1 MPPSPSLARAI
12 ACSLALVAACR
23 APAEPPAA
31 APPPVPGF
39 YFWRTSLELGEP
51 ERAALSALSVRR
63 LYLRLFDVAWSTA
76 RGAPERVGVLR
87 VPAPPGLPADL
98 EVVPVVFLEHQVLA
112 ELPARE
118 LPALA
123 ATLDREVAAQLAT
136 LAVQAA
142 ELQLDCDWTERTR
155 APFFALLTELR
166 RLVAARAAAAGRP
179 PPRLSATIRLHQV
192 KYRERTGVPPV
203 DRGMLM
209 YYNMGRFSSL
219 AEDRAL
225 FDGARA
231 ARYLA
236 RLPQYPLP
244 LDVALPI
251 WAWTLHLRD
260 GEVIDLLQ
268 STDPEELSGVAFLRR
283 SGHDRY
289 VATETAFF
297 RGALLR
303 AGDEL
308 KGERLTDDEL
318 AAAAA
323 QVWPLLPSAPEPR
336 ALVLFDLSERN
347 LRRHE
352 RSRLEQLFRQPVR

>member
-1 MPPSPSLARAI
+1 MSPSPSLARA
-12 ACSLALVAACR
+12 ALCLLAVACR
-23 APAEPPAA
+23 APAEPAVRSS
-31 APPPVPGF
+31 PPVAGF
-39 YFWRTSLELGEP
+39 YFWRTTLELAP
-51 ERAALSALSVRR
+51 TERAALAELSIRR
-63 LYLRLFDVAWSTA
+63 LYLRLFDVGWSST
-76 RGAPERVGVLR
+76 REEPELLGALK
-87 VPAPPGLPADL
+87 VPAPGALPAGL
-98 EVVPVVFLEHQVLA
+98 EVVPVVFLENQVLA
-112 ELPARE
+112 ALPPRE
-118 LPALA
+118 LGALA
-123 ATLDREVAAQLAT
+123 AQLDREIAAKLDA
-136 LAVQAA
+136 LGAHAS

-155 APFFALLTELR
+155 EPFFSLLTELR
-166 RLVAARAAAAGRP
+166 RLVGARAAAAGSA

-225 FDGARA
+225 FDSSLA
-231 ARYLA
+231 ARYLE

-308 KGERLTDDEL
+308 KGERLTDGEL

-323 QVWPLLPSAPEPR
+323 QVWPRLPPAPEPR

-347 LRRHE
+347 LRRHA
-352 RSRLEQLFRQPVR
+352 RSQLEQLFRQPVR

>member
-1 MPPSPSLARAI
+1 MSPPTLARATL
-12 ACSLALVAACR
+12 CSLVLAVACR
-23 APAEPPAA
+23 APAEPA
-31 APPPVPGF
+31 APASPPVPGF
-39 YFWRTSLELGEP
+39 YFWRTTLELGAP
-51 ERAALSALSVRR
+51 ERAALEELSIRR
-63 LYLRLFDVAWSTA
+63 LYLRLFDVGWSST
-76 RGAPERVGVLR
+76 RDAPELLGALR
-87 VPAPPGLPADL
+87 VPATGALPPGL
-98 EVVPVVFLEHQVLA
+98 EVVPVVFLENQVLA
-112 ELPARE
+112 SLPQHELG
-118 LPALA
+118 ALA
-123 ATLDREVAAQLAT
+123 AQLDREVAAHLGA
-136 LAVQAA
+136 LGAHAS

-155 APFFALLTELR
+155 EPFFSLLTELR
-166 RLVAARAAAAGRP
+166 RLVGARAAAAGSS

-219 AEDRAL
+219 EADRAL
-225 FDGARA
+225 FDSSLA

-260 GEVIDLLQ
+260 GEVLDLLQ

-283 SGHDRY
+283 TGHDRY

-308 KGERLTDDEL
+308 KGERLTDGEL

-323 QVWPLLPSAPEPR
+323 QVWPRLPPAPEPR

-347 LRRHE
+347 LRRHA
-352 RSRLEQLFRQPVR
+352 RSQLEQLFRQPVR

>member
-1 MPPSPSLARAI
+1 MPPSLSLARAI
-12 ACSLALVAACR
+12 ACSLALAAACR
-23 APAEPPAA
+23 APAEPAPS

-39 YFWRTSLELGEP
+39 YFWRTTLELGAA
-51 ERAALSALSVRR
+51 EREALAALSIRR
-63 LYLRLFDVAWSTA
+63 LYLRLFDVVWSSA
-76 RGAPERVGVLR
+76 RGGPELAGALR
-87 VPAPPGLPADL
+87 VPARGVLPEGV
-98 EVVPVVFLEHQVLA
+98 EVVPVVFVKHEVLA
-112 ELPARE
+112 EVPRSE
-118 LPALA
+118 LVGLA
-123 ATLDREVAAQLAT
+123 AQIELEVAAHLGA
-136 LAVQAA
+136 LAVQPS

-155 APFFALLTELR
+155 EPFFALLVELR
-166 RLVAARAAAAGRP
+166 RLVAARAAAAGRAP
-179 PPRLSATIRLHQV
+179 PKLSATIRLHQV

-225 FDGARA
+225 FDAERA

-236 RLPQYPLP
+236 RLAQYPLP

-268 STDPEELSGVAFLRR
+268 STDPDELASVAFLRR
-283 SGHDRY
+283 TGHDRY

-308 KGERLTDDEL
+308 KGERLTDGEL

-323 QVWPLLPSAPEPR
+323 QVWPRLPPAPEPR

-352 RSRLEQLFRQPVR
+352 RSRLEQLLRQPVR

>member
-1 MPPSPSLARAI
+1 MSSSLSLARAI
-12 ACSLALVAACR
+12 ACSLALVVACR
-23 APAEPPAA
+23 APAEPAEQA
-31 APPPVPGF
+31 APPIPGF
-39 YFWRTSLELGEP
+39 YFWRTSLVLGEA
-51 ERAALSALSVRR
+51 ERSALTALAVRR
-63 LYLRLFDVAWSTA
+63 LYLRLFDVAWSA
-76 RGAPERVGVLR
+76 VRDESELVGALQAPAAGA
-87 VPAPPGLPADL
+87 VPAGL
-98 EVVPVVFLEHQVLA
+98 EVVPVVFLENEVLA
-112 ELPARE
+112 KRPRRE
-118 LPALA
+118 LGALA
-123 ATLDREVAAQLAT
+123 AQLDREVAAHLAA
-136 LAVQAA
+136 LGVRPV

-155 APFFALLTELR
+155 EPFFALLTELR
-166 RLVAARAAAAGRP
+166 HLVAARAAAAGQA

-209 YYNMGRFSSL
+209 YYNMGRFSAL

-225 FDGARA
+225 FDGERA

-260 GEVIDLLQ
+260 GEVVELLQ

-308 KGERLTDDEL
+308 KGERLTDGEL

-323 QVWPLLPSAPEPR
+323 QVWSRLPPAPEPR

-347 LRRHE
+347 LRRHA
-352 RSRLEQLFRQPVR
+352 RSQLEQLFRQPVR